1 MSKENEKKKHVLITW
16 HYTTHGIAYLKHILS
31 AFHQKY
37 VAGETPKL
45 DRVKGEK
52 FDQVELSGYF
62 DKNAGNFQENGFKFD
77 KIIFLTAPQEA
88 FDNLSSRRHYRNA
101 HATDDETQFGLNE
114 CFEKMSHEEFFRVD
128 MDKERAFFKENF
140 PDKVDDF
147 EKFQWRNIQYYP
159 VSEQIRW
166 LLEKSNFCKVY
177 KPSDFEERRMDI
189 NDLRDEEKIVNEV
202 SKLMKETNEPD
213 TVYFINISLG
223 SNETQVAWHVL
234 SHAGLL
240 PSDTHFIKTYDSKEV
255 NPTERFKPFT
265 IREVGTN
272 LLEEISLRLYPGTQ
286 SPRRMKAQKEMS
298 IYLKSG
304 FSILLLGERG
314 IGKSRLAI
322 EQKQDDGHFIMV
334 NCASFAD
341 DTMAESELFGYKKGA
356 FTGATSDKVGLIKEA
371 ENGILFFDEIHSL
384 SRRVQSK
391 LMTALQTD
399 ENNKLHI
406 RRLGDN
412 KEIKVNQVKLI
423 FASNRTIQELRDCLL
438 PDFFDRIVQQVI
450 ELPPLR
456 QCMEERENDWKQIWE
471 QMKFDKDKKE
481 CPTDA
486 KFMRWLKSLELWGN
500 YRDLQRIAIHYHNY
514 LVIKGT
520 PENQDILTDD
530 NNQPLSALEY
540 VKEHFEKYN
549 NPISDTEIF
558 PCQIQYGK
566 AQDMIKN
573 FQHQLGEKMVEKYG
587 SRKKAAIALGVDEK
601 TITNWK
607 KQHSQP

>member
-1 MSKENEKKKHVLITW
+1 
-16 HYTTHGIAYLKHILS
+16 
-31 AFHQKY
+31 
-37 VAGETPKL
+37 
-45 DRVKGEK
+45 
-52 FDQVELSGYF
+52 
-62 DKNAGNFQENGFKFD
+62 
-77 KIIFLTAPQEA
+77 
-88 FDNLSSRRHYRNA
+88 
-101 HATDDETQFGLNE
+101 
-114 CFEKMSHEEFFRVD
+114 
-128 MDKERAFFKENF
+128 
-140 PDKVDDF
+140 
-147 EKFQWRNIQYYP
+147 
-159 VSEQIRW
+159 
-166 LLEKSNFCKVY
+166 
-177 KPSDFEERRMDI
+177 
-189 NDLRDEEKIVNEV
+189 
-202 SKLMKETNEPD
+202 
-213 TVYFINISLG
+213 
-223 SNETQVAWHVL
+223 
-234 SHAGLL
+234 
-240 PSDTHFIKTYDSKEV
+240 
-255 NPTERFKPFT
+255 
-265 IREVGTN
+265 
-272 LLEEISLRLYPGTQ
+272 
-286 SPRRMKAQKEMS
+286 
-298 IYLKSG
+298 
-304 FSILLLGERG
+304 LLGERG

-399 ENNKLHI
+399 ENNRLHI

-423 FASNRTIQELRDCLL
+423 FASNRTIQELRKRLL

-456 QCMEERENDWKQIWE
+456 QCKEERANDWKQIWE
-471 QMKFDKDKKE
+471 QMKFDKDKIE

-514 LVIKGT
+514 LVIKGSQ
-520 PENQDILTDD
+520 ENQDILTDD

-558 PCQIQYGK
+558 PCQIKYGK

-607 KQHSQP
+607 KQHPQQ

>member
-1 MSKENEKKKHVLITW
+1 MDKENGKKKHVLITW
-16 HYTTHGIAYLKHILS
+16 HYTTHGIAYMKHILS

-37 VAGETPKL
+37 VAGETPTL
-45 DRVKGEK
+45 DRVKDEK
-52 FDQVELSGYF
+52 FDQVKLSGYF
-62 DKNAGNFQENGFKFD
+62 DKKRGEYHENGFKFD

-101 HATDDETQFGLNE
+101 HATDDETKFGLNE
-114 CFEKMSHEEFFRVD
+114 CFEAMSHHKKFFRTD
-128 MDKERAFFKENF
+128 FDREINFLMKKF
-140 PDKVDDF
+140 PDKVTAF
-147 EKFQWRNIQYYP
+147 KNFQWRNIQYYP
-159 VSEQIRW
+159 VKEQIRW

-177 KPSDFEERRMDI
+177 NRSDFEERMMDI

-202 SKLMKETNEPD
+202 SKLMKELNEPD

-240 PSDTHFIKTYDSKEV
+240 PPNTHFIKTYDSKEV
-255 NPTERFKPFT
+255 NPTKRFKPFT

-272 LLEEISLRLYPGTQ
+272 LLEEITLRLYPGTK
-286 SPRRMKAQKEMS
+286 SPRRIKAQKEMA
-298 IYLKSG
+298 IYLNSG

-314 IGKSRLAI
+314 IGKSRLAT
-322 EQKQDDGHFIMV
+322 EQKTDNFIPV

-341 DTMAESELFGYKKGA
+341 DTMAESELFGYVKGA
-356 FTGATSDKVGLIKEA
+356 FTGATNDTKGLIMEA
-371 ENGILFFDEIHSL
+371 GNGILFLDEIHNL
-384 SRRVQSK
+384 SKRVQSK
-391 LMTALQTD
+391 LMTAIQTD

-412 KEIKVNQVKLI
+412 KETIVNPVKFI
-423 FASNRTIQELRDCLL
+423 FASNRTIQELRECLL

-456 QCMEERENDWKQIWE
+456 QCREERENDWKQIWE
-471 QMKFDKDKKE
+471 QMKFDPKK

-486 KFMRWLKSLELWGN
+486 KFMSWLKGLQLWGN
-500 YRDLQRIAIHYHNY
+500 YRDLQKIAIHYHNY
-514 LVIKGT
+514 LTIKESDSQG
-520 PENQDILTDD
+520 ILTDD

-540 VKEHFEKYN
+540 VKAKFEKYN
-549 NPISDTEIF
+549 NSISDTEFFTCKIK
-558 PCQIQYGK
+558 CGK
-566 AQDMIKN
+566 AADMIKD
-573 FQHQLGEKMVEKYG
+573 FQHQLGENRVEKCG
-587 SRKKAAIALGVDEK
+587 SRKEAAKALDVDEK

-607 KQHSQP
+607 KYAIPQ